1 MPETD
6 FDNSKIHFNKILLP
20 IYLLAGLFSISFS
33 GIYILVMP
41 LSLLFWPG
49 EPYHALEMGIL
60 ITSMFWVMSGS
71 GIFFGR
77 LIDKYSRKRIFFIVS
92 MVRGFCMIMLS
103 FATMAKGIDSWL
115 YFYFFIFIFSFF
127 AGGNYPTVISLSHD
141 IVPISQR
148 SRFFG
153 IYGIVRYIFQLIGFL
168 ISGYLVQEG
177 YWRFFFSGIG
187 IALIISG
194 RIMVF
199 KIKEPKRGAQR
210 EELSEILKE
219 DSIEYNFQINKEMM
233 LKTMLSKTNLI
244 VLIEGIFTNVFLG
257 SLTILFLPYI
267 QGEPH
272 NFAPFTTAV
281 FLASFG
287 LIAGI
292 LGKIILARLSDKLC
306 YGKEIRRLYFIIFAL
321 AIGAFSFVFMFYL
334 PLPHLTIKEGKDI
347 IYFFSFPTIWIM
359 GAIYLSANSISS
371 LYDVN
376 QPPLL
381 QEINLPEAQGQIV
394 SWNRLLENI
403 GFGSGPLITGILISI
418 SGQNYQIVALFIGLF
433 TMPGIFLWIFAFKWY
448 HRDKTVIKNILK
460 QRAEIIK
467 ANKKKNYKSK

>member
-77 LIDKYSRKRIFFIVS
+77 LIDKYSRKRIFF
-92 MVRGFCMIMLS
+92 
-103 FATMAKGIDSWL
+103 
-115 YFYFFIFIFSFF
+115 
-127 AGGNYPTVISLSHD
+127 
-141 IVPISQR
+141 
-148 SRFFG
+148 
-153 IYGIVRYIFQLIGFL
+153 
-168 ISGYLVQEG
+168 
-177 YWRFFFSGIG
+177 
-187 IALIISG
+187 
-194 RIMVF
+194 
-199 KIKEPKRGAQR
+199 
-210 EELSEILKE
+210 
-219 DSIEYNFQINKEMM
+219 MM

-306 YGKEIRRLYFIIFAL
+306 HGKEIRRLYFIIFA
-321 AIGAFSFVFMFYL
+321 
-334 PLPHLTIKEGKDI
+334 
-347 IYFFSFPTIWIM
+347 
-359 GAIYLSANSISS
+359 
-371 LYDVN
+371 
-376 QPPLL
+376 
-381 QEINLPEAQGQIV
+381 
-394 SWNRLLENI
+394 
-403 GFGSGPLITGILISI
+403 
-418 SGQNYQIVALFIGLF
+418 
-433 TMPGIFLWIFAFKWY
+433 
-448 HRDKTVIKNILK
+448 
-460 QRAEIIK
+460 
-467 ANKKKNYKSK
+467 